1 MSDWKDTLAL
11 ILAAFWV
18 MVPILLTVITVA
30 ATGYVLFLLAFR
42 VIF

>member
-1 MSDWKDTLAL
+1 MSDWRDTLAL

-18 MVPILLTVITVA
+18 MVPILLAVILAVTA
-30 ATGYVLFLLAFR
+30 GYGLFLLVFR